1 MIKNREIVLTLLP
14 DEFLPADLIN
24 TSTMTNYKQ
33 LLSSVKTFVF
43 DVDGVM
49 TSGTVLLT
57 LDNEMLRSM
66 HVKDGYALQL
76 AIRKGYKIMIISGG
90 NCKAVR
96 ARFALLG
103 VEDIYLG
110 VSNKLEV
117 FNRFMNE
124 KNVDPAHIL
133 YMGDDIPDYEV
144 MSLVG
149 VPACP
154 ADAAQEI
161 KNISKYISA
170 FKGGEGC
177 VRDVIEQVMKVH
189 GTWFNDDGF
198 HW

>member
-1 MIKNREIVLTLLP
+1 
-14 DEFLPADLIN
+14 
-24 TSTMTNYKQ
+24 MTNYKQ

-66 HVKDGYALQL
+66 NVKDGYALQL
-76 AIRKGYKIMIISGG
+76 AVRKGYHIMIISGG

-96 ARFALLG
+96 ARFSLLG
-103 VEDIYLG
+103 IKDIFLG

-117 FNRFMNE
+117 FNKYINQKKIQPKE
-124 KNVDPAHIL
+124 IL
-133 YMGDDIPDYEV
+133 YMGDDIPDFPV
-144 MSLVG
+144 MKLVG

-154 ADAAQEI
+154 ADAAEEI
-161 KNISKYISA
+161 KGISKYISSY
-170 FKGGEGC
+170 KGGEGC
-177 VRDVIEQVMKVH
+177 VRDVIEQVMKIH

>member
-1 MIKNREIVLTLLP
+1 
-14 DEFLPADLIN
+14 
-24 TSTMTNYKQ
+24 MTNYKQ

-66 HVKDGYALQL
+66 HVKDEYALQL
-76 AIRKGYKIMIISGG
+76 AVRKGYQIMIISGG

-96 ARFALLG
+96 ARFAILSVEEIFLG
-103 VEDIYLG
+103 VN
-110 VSNKLEV
+110 NKLEV
-117 FNRFMNE
+117 FKKYINKKKLLP
-124 KNVDPAHIL
+124 KNIL

-144 MSLVG
+144 MKLVG

-154 ADAAQEI
+154 SDAAEEI
-161 KNISKYISA
+161 KGISKYISA
-170 FKGGEGC
+170 YKGGEGC
-177 VRDVIEQVMKVH
+177 VRDVIEQVMKIH

>member
-1 MIKNREIVLTLLP
+1 
-14 DEFLPADLIN
+14 
-24 TSTMTNYKQ
+24 MTNYKQ

-57 LDNEMLRSM
+57 VDNEMLRSM
-66 HVKDGYALQL
+66 NVKDGYALQL
-76 AIRKGYKIMIISGG
+76 AVRKGYHVMIISGG

-96 ARFALLG
+96 ARFSLLG
-103 VEDIYLG
+103 IKDIFLG

-117 FNRFMNE
+117 FNKYINQKKIQPKE
-124 KNVDPAHIL
+124 IL
-133 YMGDDIPDYEV
+133 YMGDDIPDFPV
-144 MSLVG
+144 MKLVG

-154 ADAAQEI
+154 ADAAEEI
-161 KNISKYISA
+161 KGISKYISSY
-170 FKGGEGC
+170 KGGEGC
-177 VRDVIEQVMKVH
+177 VRDVIEQVMKIH

>member
-1 MIKNREIVLTLLP
+1 
-14 DEFLPADLIN
+14 
-24 TSTMTNYKQ
+24 MTNYKQ

-49 TSGTVLLT
+49 TSGAVLLT

-76 AIRKGYKIMIISGG
+76 AVRKGYQIMIISGG

-96 ARFALLG
+96 ARFAILG
-103 VEDIYLG
+103 VEDIFLG
-110 VSNKLEV
+110 VNNKLEV
-117 FNRFMNE
+117 FKKYINKKKLLP
-124 KNVDPAHIL
+124 KNIL

-144 MSLVG
+144 MKLVG

-154 ADAAQEI
+154 SDAAEEI
-161 KNISKYISA
+161 KGISKYISA
-170 FKGGEGC
+170 YKGGEGC
-177 VRDVIEQVMKVH
+177 VRDVIEQVMKIH